1 MSDIVSLYEKRID
14 RMMDKIFGDK
24 PSELKSITKL
34 AIMNKED
41 TPEVKCLLE
50 QMREDKIKEKEQ
62 VVKKQKKE
70 PKVIYQDASESEEEV
85 VIVKKKKKQP
95 KVVYESESEEEPP
108 PPKQK
113 PKPVVPVAEKQPQ
126 IIKTHQIR
134 FF

>member
-50 QMREDKIKEKEQ
+50 QMREDKIKEQEMLLEEMTMTLDASGN
-62 VVKKQKKE
+62 VVPIVIQE
-70 PKVIYQDASESEEEV
+70 LSPRQQDIKVIYHDN
-85 VIVKKKKKQP
+85 
-95 KVVYESESEEEPP
+95 
-108 PPKQK
+108 
-113 PKPVVPVAEKQPQ
+113 
-126 IIKTHQIR
+126 
-134 FF
+134 

>member
-50 QMREDKIKEKEQ
+50 QMREDKIKEQEMLM
-62 VVKKQKKE
+62 E
-70 PKVIYQDASESEEEV
+70 EMTMTLDASGN
-85 VIVKKKKKQP
+85 
-95 KVVYESESEEEPP
+95 
-108 PPKQK
+108 
-113 PKPVVPVAEKQPQ
+113 VVPIVQELSPRQQDIK
-126 IIKTHQIR
+126 IIYHDN
-134 FF
+134 

>member
-50 QMREDKIKEKEQ
+50 QMREDKIKEQEMLLD
-62 VVKKQKKE
+62 E
-70 PKVIYQDASESEEEV
+70 MTMTLDASGN
-85 VIVKKKKKQP
+85 
-95 KVVYESESEEEPP
+95 
-108 PPKQK
+108 
-113 PKPVVPVAEKQPQ
+113 VVPIVQELSPRQQDIK
-126 IIKTHQIR
+126 IIYHDN
-134 FF
+134 

>member
-50 QMREDKIKEKEQ
+50 QMREDKIKEQEMLLD
-62 VVKKQKKE
+62 E
-70 PKVIYQDASESEEEV
+70 MTMTLDASGN
-85 VIVKKKKKQP
+85 
-95 KVVYESESEEEPP
+95 
-108 PPKQK
+108 
-113 PKPVVPVAEKQPQ
+113 VVPIVIQELSPRQKDIK
-126 IIKTHQIR
+126 IIYHDN
-134 FF
+134 